1 MSPSKAVSKTKV
13 VLKRSRKLY
22 GILYTIIDQLYGQNL
37 GYGDDQPV
45 SNIITNLFA
54 IEGALIDWKSMLPK
68 GLDIIQPDEVAL
80 RLAQDEPASP
90 SHLAL
95 KLQMV
100 LTMRYLNVRLLLHRA
115 VLLRILGSN
124 GAAVSVNHE
133 AVLLQHVSP
142 NSTKTC
148 LDSAV
153 HTLDLVHATVT
164 SPGSHKEVLGAWWF
178 SLYYSKIFPYGRRD
192 LFVLDDHNVKRQP
205 SMRRL
210 LSSPAFSAIRSCQ
223 PVRNGRL

>member
-1 MSPSKAVSKTKV
+1 M
-13 VLKRSRKLY
+13 
-22 GILYTIIDQLYGQNL
+22 IIDQLYGQNL

-45 SNIITNLFA
+45 SNIVTKLFA
-54 IEGALIDWKSMLPK
+54 IEGALVDWKNLLPK
-68 GLDIIQPDEVAL
+68 GLDIIQPDGVAL

-100 LTMRYLNVRLLLHRA
+100 LSLRYLNVRLLLHRA

-124 GAAVSVNHE
+124 GAAASVDHE
-133 AVLLQHVSP
+133 AVLLQHVGP
-142 NSTKTC
+142 NSIKTC

-164 SPGSHKEVLGAWWF
+164 CPGSHKEVLGAWWF
-178 SLYYSKIFPYGRRD
+178 SLYYSKPFPLWPKD
-192 LFVLDDHNVKRQP
+192 LPNIGWIL
-205 SMRRL
+205 M
-210 LSSPAFSAIRSCQ
+210 
-223 PVRNGRL
+223 

>member
-1 MSPSKAVSKTKV
+1 MKTILL
-13 VLKRSRKLY
+13 LKHSRKPY

-37 GYGDDQPV
+37 GYGDDLSV
-45 SNIITNLFA
+45 SSIIAKLFP
-54 IEGALIDWKSMLPK
+54 IEGSLIDWESTLPR
-68 GLDIIQPDEVAL
+68 GLSIIQPNEVAQ
-80 RLAQDEPASP
+80 RLAQDEPASR

-100 LTMRYLNVRLLLHRA
+100 LTLRYLNVRLLLHRA
-115 VLLRILGSN
+115 VLLRILSTN
-124 GAAVSVNHE
+124 GEAGFVDHE
-133 AVLLQHVSP
+133 AALLQHIGP

-178 SLYYSKIFPYGRRD
+178 SLYYSKP
-192 LFVLDDHNVKRQP
+192 LP
-205 SMRRL
+205 
-210 LSSPAFSAIRSCQ
+210 P
-223 PVRNGRL
+223 

>member
-1 MSPSKAVSKTKV
+1 MITK
-13 VLKRSRKLY
+13 
-22 GILYTIIDQLYGQNL
+22 LYTI
-37 GYGDDQPV
+37 
-45 SNIITNLFA
+45 
-54 IEGALIDWKSMLPK
+54 EGSLIDWESMLPG
-68 GLDIIQPDEVAL
+68 GLSIIQPNEVAQ

-100 LTMRYLNVRLLLHRA
+100 LTLRYLNVRLLLHRA
-115 VLLRILGSN
+115 VLLRVLSTNGEAGS
-124 GAAVSVNHE
+124 VDHE
-133 AVLLQHVSP
+133 AALLQHIGP

-178 SLYYSKIFPYGRRD
+178 SLYYSTLLP
-192 LFVLDDHNVKRQP
+192 P
-205 SMRRL
+205 SL
-210 LSSPAFSAIRSCQ
+210 C
-223 PVRNGRL
+223 

>member
-1 MSPSKAVSKTKV
+1 LKTILL
-13 VLKRSRKLY
+13 LKHSRKLY

-37 GYGDDQPV
+37 GYGDDL
-45 SNIITNLFA
+45 SISSIITKLFP
-54 IEGALIDWKSMLPK
+54 IEGSLIDWESTLPR
-68 GLDIIQPDEVAL
+68 GLSIIQPNEVAQ
-80 RLAQDEPASP
+80 RLALDEPASP

-100 LTMRYLNVRLLLHRA
+100 LTLRYLNVRLLLYRA
-115 VLLRILGSN
+115 VLLRILGTN
-124 GAAVSVNHE
+124 GEAGSVDHE
-133 AVLLQHVSP
+133 AALLHHIGP

-178 SLYYSKIFPYGRRD
+178 SLYYSKP
-192 LFVLDDHNVKRQP
+192 LP
-205 SMRRL
+205 
-210 LSSPAFSAIRSCQ
+210 P
-223 PVRNGRL
+223 